1 MIGNKPGRPCIHLLT
16 HQSSPPTRVPHGSPS
31 AAATDLEGVKWLTI
45 EIYLREQHSEE
56 WVAAGKGGNEQR
68 AGWHARKREQCEGG
82 RCGVLLLCVWER
94 ESQAQAVS
102 ECMWACVRVSMT
114 YLHEKGGSHV
124 TCRLRSNIGCVC
136 FSSMT
141 YYHIMGIF
149 GWQWFACSVLFWG
162 SEQPVGLFDALL
174 SYYGI
179 FWWQWFPCSI
189 SKVIKTIKHLNAHGW
204 SFDF

>member
-1 MIGNKPGRPCIHLLT
+1 VVNDRDLSEGAAQRGV
-16 HQSSPPTRVPHGSPS
+16 SSS
-31 AAATDLEGVKWLTI
+31 
-45 EIYLREQHSEE
+45 
-56 WVAAGKGGNEQR
+56 
-68 AGWHARKREQCEGG
+68 RKRREWAEGRLARTQTRAVWG
-82 RCGVLLLCVWER
+82 REMRCAAPVCVCER
-94 ESQAQAVS
+94 EPGPGSVWMHVS
-102 ECMWACVRVSMT
+102 VCWVSMT

-124 TCRLRSNIGCVC
+124 TCKLRSNIGCVC

-162 SEQPVGLFDALL
+162 SEQSVGLFDALL